1 MCSAASTTTPMLK
14 DSQDVQESGPW
25 YDTPGY
31 LQGGYVGT
39 GEFCRIE
46 VQLHQA
52 GVLCAIIVITG
63 LICETRIFSITSMV
77 MVLTFKYVSE
87 RECGLHRFVG

>member
-1 MCSAASTTTPMLK
+1 MRPAASTTTPVSK
-14 DSQDVQESGPW
+14 DSQDVQESGAW
-25 YDTPGY
+25 YDAPGY

-52 GVLCAIIVITG
+52 GVLCAVITG
-63 LICETRIFSITSMV
+63 LICETRIFSIPSMV

-87 RECGLHRFVG
+87 RECRLHRFVG